1 MLLYIIVPLYIL
13 WCLTHMFLWLRGHY
27 PIQLFPLQFAI
38 LVAQAWMVIDSVINW
53 DTTPDIL
60 LYVGL
65 VLPIVM
71 SILWVPATLRLA
83 QFPSNTVKW
92 IWNTLLALQVVGYF
106 VLCLAF
112 CLLEA
117 VVSACVCG
125 GCLVMVFV
133 FVVRLYNSSASD
145 DSNTALLS
153 MSI

>member
-1 MLLYIIVPLYIL
+1 MLLYIIAPLYIL
-13 WCLTHMFLWLRGHY
+13 WCLAHTVLWLRGHH
-27 PIQLFPLQFAI
+27 PAQFFFLQFAI
-38 LVAQAWMVIDSVINW
+38 LVANAWMVIDSVINW
-53 DTTPDIL
+53 DATPDTL

-83 QFPSNTVKW
+83 NFPSVTAKW
-92 IWNTLLALQVVGYF
+92 IWNTLLAMHVVGYF

-125 GCLVMVFV
+125 GCLVLVFV
-133 FVVRLYNSSASD
+133 YVVRLYNSSASD